1 MKSMPA
7 SSAMMAS
14 FLLSGQLPDQR
25 SGTSV
30 TARPDEQFG
39 PNRPICNLLPEY
51 IDRRAAR
58 EASWAET
65 CGACTVS
72 PFIDSPP
79 PCGEGLG
86 WVSRGHR
93 LASTPAYC
101 LSTPHPTLL
110 HKGGGKK
117 KICGKNHG
125 ALSAART
132 RATT

>member
-1 MKSMPA
+1 MPA
-7 SSAMMAS
+7 SSAMTAS

-65 CGACTVS
+65 CGACTVIFLISCHNRS
-72 PFIDSPP
+72 PDCTKCNPGIMP
-79 PCGEGLG
+79 
-86 WVSRGHR
+86 RG
-93 LASTPAYC
+93 TPDFA
-101 LSTPHPTLL
+101 
-110 HKGGGKK
+110 
-117 KICGKNHG
+117 
-125 ALSAART
+125 ALNP
-132 RATT
+132 